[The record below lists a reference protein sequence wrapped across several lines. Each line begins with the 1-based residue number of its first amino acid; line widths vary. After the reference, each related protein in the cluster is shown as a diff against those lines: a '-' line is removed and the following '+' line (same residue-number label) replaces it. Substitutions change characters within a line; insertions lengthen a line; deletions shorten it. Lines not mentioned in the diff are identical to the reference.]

1 MNLWSANLQEI
12 ASNIPLLGLKHC
24 ACLVTQSCLTLCD
37 PMDYIAPLGSSVYGF
52 FQGRILEWIAI
63 SSSRESSQPRDWTC
77 VSCGSCIRSW
87 ILYHWACGEVLFVLS
102 RTVSNSLCCSP
113 VAHGTPSDLGARLP
127 VLYLFAFSY
136 CSWGSPGKN
145 TGVGERLPFPPPG
158 NLPNPRIELAFLV
171 SPAMVSWFFTTDPEV
186 RKLIQYKIMSKLS
199 GQ

>member
-1 MNLWSANLQEI
+1 MSKIEHH
-12 ASNIPLLGLKHC
+12 SHLGLT
-24 ACLVTQSCLTLCD
+24 ASFFLVCSVPQSCPTLCD
-37 PMDYIAPLGSSVYGF
+37 PTDCSPPGSSVHKIF
-52 FQGRILEWIAI
+52 LTRILEWVAI
-63 SSSRESSQPRDWTC
+63 SSSRESPQPRDWTC

-145 TGVGERLPFPPPG
+145 TGVGCHFLLPWTTFCQISSLRCLHLGWPAWAHGFIKLHRPLLPPQG
-158 NLPNPRIELAFLV
+158 C
-171 SPAMVSWFFTTDPEV
+171 DPWGGEFC
-186 RKLIQYKIMSKLS
+186 
-199 GQ
+199 